1 MNENAIQLC
10 EIWNDLLLH
19 NRIEV
24 CVDELKDLGIND
36 VKILKLVYRQPG
48 QSIKYYLDI
57 LQVPNSTFTNTLN
70 RLIKKELL
78 VRQMD
83 EKDLRSYSLR
93 LTDKGIHAVEQH
105 LEAEKEL
112 FDHCLARLSEQE
124 QDMFVSLL
132 LKLVT
137 E

>member
-105 LEAEKEL
+105 LEAEKKL